1 MVKVNGEMLPLDGKT
16 AAEMLDS
23 LGYSQLRVAV
33 EVNSEI
39 LPKSRYGELVLRDG
53 DSVEIVGFVGGG

>member
-16 AAEMLDS
+16 ATEMLDS

-39 LPKSRYGELVLRDG
+39 LSRSRYGEFVLRDG